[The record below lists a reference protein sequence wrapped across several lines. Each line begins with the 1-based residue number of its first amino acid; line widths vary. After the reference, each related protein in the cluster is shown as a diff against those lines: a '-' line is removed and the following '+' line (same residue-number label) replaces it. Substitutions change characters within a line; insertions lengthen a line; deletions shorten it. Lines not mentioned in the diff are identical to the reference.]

1 MKNLGTMWRELPAH
15 EKEKYTSR
23 AAGTEIPA
31 TPGAGA
37 GVHILL
43 HHERS
48 SAAVSCPAARPA
60 PSPQRVALL
69 PPVCHPR

>member
-37 GVHILL
+37 GVHNLL
-43 HHERS
+43 HHG
-48 SAAVSCPAARPA
+48 RPRQ
-60 PSPQRVALL
+60 SRALL
-69 PPVCHPR
+69 PARPPFPGA